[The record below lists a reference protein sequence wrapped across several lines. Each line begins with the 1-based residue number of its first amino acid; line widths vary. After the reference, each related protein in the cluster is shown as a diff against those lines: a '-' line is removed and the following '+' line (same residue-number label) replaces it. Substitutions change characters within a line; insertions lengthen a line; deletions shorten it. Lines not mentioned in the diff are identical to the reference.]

1 MSLLE
6 TAARQNM
13 AAAKRWQPAQ
23 PELTREITPR
33 HFYYIETLL
42 LQEIREYL
50 LCRAKESIDPEFKM
64 LIGNFLDETR
74 CPYRVPR
81 KNSKI
86 SIFQNQSNLKQNS
99 QSRF

>member
-13 AAAKRWQPAQ
+13 AAAKRWQPSQ
-23 PELTREITPR
+23 LELTHEITPR
-33 HFYYIETLL
+33 HFYYIEALL

-50 LCRAKESIDPEFKM
+50 LCRAKESQNLEFKM

-74 CPYRVPR
+74 NPYRVPR
-81 KNSKI
+81 KNAKI
-86 SIFQNQSNLKQNS
+86 SIFQSH
-99 QSRF
+99 

>member
-13 AAAKRWQPAQ
+13 AAERRWQPTQ
-23 PELTREITPR
+23 LELTCEITPR
-33 HFYYIETLL
+33 HFYFVETLL

-50 LCRAKESIDPEFKM
+50 LCRAKESQDLEFKM
-64 LIGNFLDETR
+64 MVGEFLDQTR
-74 CPYRVPR
+74 NPYRTPR

-86 SIFQNQSNLKQNS
+86 SIFQNHAH
-99 QSRF
+99 

>member
-13 AAAKRWQPAQ
+13 AAAKRWQPSK

-33 HFYYIETLL
+33 HFYYVEALL

-50 LCRAKESIDPEFKM
+50 LCRAKESADPEFKM

-74 CPYRVPR
+74 NPYRTPR
-81 KNSKI
+81 KSAKI
-86 SIFQNQSNLKQNS
+86 ALFK
-99 QSRF
+99 